1 MIEKNNKIA
10 IAVVGDF
17 NFLRKYLYSFVKQVR
32 NIGKYKGEILI
43 ITSLFTPTFFFKL
56 VLRDKNIK
64 IYRFKK
70 IKFSR
75 RANEALNNINIPGK
89 PNRHKTKNFQWH
101 KFHLF
106 DEKLKKWDQIFY
118 IDINMNIHFDIEPIL
133 KLNPENKLFARADS
147 YPKYEKDLSSQFF
160 KESMFYEKLNN
171 NYDLSRKDYFQ
182 TGVMF
187 YDTKIIKCDTKD
199 NLIKL
204 VEKFPIS
211 ITNEQGIMNLHFGL
225 DEKNYQELDINV
237 GNYITYF
244 YWMKK
249 SEKIIITKQS
259 REQYK

>member
-1 MIEKNNKIA
+1 MIKKNNKLA

-75 RANEALNNINIPGK
+75 RTNEALNNINIPGK

-106 DEKLKKWDQIFY
+106 DEKLKKWGQIFY
-118 IDINMNIHFDIEPIL
+118 VDINMNIHFDIEPIL

-147 YPKYEKDLSSQFF
+147 YPKYDIDLSSQFF
-160 KESMFYEKLNN
+160 NESIYYEKLVN

-182 TGVMF
+182 TGIMF
-187 YDTKIIKCDTKD
+187 YDTKIIKSDTKD

-204 VEKFPIS
+204 VEEFPLS
-211 ITNEQGIMNLHFGL
+211 STNEQGIMNLHFGL

-237 GNYITYF
+237 GEYITYF

-249 SEKIIITKQS
+249 DEKIIITKQS

>member
-1 MIEKNNKIA
+1 MKEKNNKLA

-17 NFLRKYLYSFVKQVR
+17 NFLRKYLYRFVKQVR
-32 NIGKYKGEILI
+32 NIGKYSGEILI
-43 ITSLFTPTFFFKL
+43 ITSLFTPTFFLKK

-75 RANEALNNINIPGK
+75 HTNEALNKINIPGK
-89 PNRHKTKNFQWH
+89 PNRHKTKKFQWH

-118 IDINMNIHFDIEPIL
+118 LDINMNIHFDIEPIL

-147 YPKYEKDLSSQFF
+147 YPNYDNDLSSQFF
-160 KESMFYEKLNN
+160 KESIFYEKLNN
-171 NYDLSRKDYFQ
+171 NYDLSRNDYFQ

-187 YDTKIIKCDTKD
+187 YDTKIIKRDTKD
-199 NLIKL
+199 NLITL
-204 VEKFPIS
+204 VEKFPLS

-237 GNYITYF
+237 GDYITYF